1 MASVVQSLSLE
12 KKEKKR
18 QYFTKIANQNYLP
31 TDNGT
36 EPTKEAIANHVSKT
50 FNAWAE
56 RFEMPEGDSNIL
68 LSMMESL
75 NNVVTTDAN
84 MLEEAPIRNATKEM
98 LGAFFGTCGGAN
110 ADEPHR
116 RGVSGDTGSI
126 TDAFEDEI
134 DHDGLLKYSDPTI
147 AQNDQQHQQSCKG
160 NSYQPQMN
168 QKESMGEGYN
178 ASSTGHSHRPNYNF
192 EGDMSTSVVQEHGYS
207 NNIDFTP
214 IQPSY
219 QPTGQYQ
226 THISSNE
233 YCESNS
239 SVFPESFPRQNSF
252 AHSANRGDPHQMTS
266 NGYHPEYSS
275 NPNSNYS
282 NGSYYGNATPM
293 HGGDG
298 IQRFSPHSAPRGSYH
313 SYYDDGMQ
321 GHQYQGH
328 GGYSLY
334 NQHQQFM

>member
-275 NPNSNYS
+275 NLNSNYS
-282 NGSYYGNATPM
+282 NGSYYDNSTQM